1 MLLLNSINSIPNF
14 LPHYLQPLAPSI
26 YTPLGHIQ
34 FRTYITQQHHRY
46 YLAMSSSLRSS
57 LVLLLKLTHCHVPVR
72 VPVQIAIPRSSPL
85 PHSISFAHCET
96 RIVRLSPLKA
106 QKHRFF
112 FKKNEEGEID
122 KREQDKK
129 ANLGSVVEELRAL
142 VPRMVHENLPKDLI
156 LSDIM
161 LRICP
166 SHFDQMNA
174 FLPNIKGHVSYY
186 AACKALQLIMTS
198 VVVNPNV
205 QLHIQSIRTTTV
217 SDFPCI
223 YPDAQKIIV
232 RWTTC
237 PEGCTH
243 LRKHSAN
250 DGSSVHKTSDA
261 KLGSHR
267 WSRIDADKFVD
278 PEKHP
283 YNWSLSSS
291 LADLTKGIIG
301 LRKEE
306 EDLERVILGI
316 FIFEL
321 NDTNDQI
328 IAHTIEDMD
337 VIERREQQGVD
348 GKLRVC

>member
-1 MLLLNSINSIPNF
+1 MLSFQKPWQASRIRLFTLVVSKPSMVANVSEPYEIRVVRLPPAKSTRELLN
-14 LPHYLQPLAPSI
+14 
-26 YTPLGHIQ
+26 
-34 FRTYITQQHHRY
+34 
-46 YLAMSSSLRSS
+46 
-57 LVLLLKLTHCHVPVR
+57 LVEDK
-72 VPVQIAIPRSSPL
+72 
-85 PHSISFAHCET
+85 
-96 RIVRLSPLKA
+96 
-106 QKHRFF
+106 
-112 FKKNEEGEID
+112 EEGAVDPE
-122 KREQDKK
+122 EQEKK
-129 ANLGSVVEELRAL
+129 ANLGAMVDGLRQL
-142 VPRMVHENLPKDLI
+142 VPRMVHETLPKHLI
-156 LSDIM
+156 LPDIM

-166 SHFDQMNA
+166 SHFEQINA

-186 AACKALQLIMTS
+186 ATCKALQLFMTS

-205 QLHIQSIRTTTV
+205 QLHIQNMRTSTA
-217 SDFPCI
+217 SDFSCV
-223 YPDAQKIIV
+223 YPESQKIFV

-243 LRKHSAN
+243 LTRHSSA
-250 DGSSVHKTSDA
+250 SSLKTGDA

-278 PEKHP
+278 AKEHP
-283 YNWSLSSS
+283 YNWSLTSS

-301 LRKEE
+301 LKKE
-306 EDLERVILGI
+306 DSDSLERVVLGI

-321 NDTNDQI
+321 NDKNSQI

>member
-1 MLLLNSINSIPNF
+1 MSSAVRRCLLSLKQTGVFGKLLRPLALAALKNPYSP
-14 LPHYLQPLAPSI
+14 PLAPSLVC
-26 YTPLGHIQ
+26 TNRLPQGLVA
-34 FRTYITQQHHRY
+34 F
-46 YLAMSSSLRSS
+46 LAEND
-57 LVLLLKLTHCHVPVR
+57 VDP
-72 VPVQIAIPRSSPL
+72 
-85 PHSISFAHCET
+85 
-96 RIVRLSPLKA
+96 
-106 QKHRFF
+106 
-112 FKKNEEGEID
+112 EEQE
-122 KREQDKK
+122 KR
-129 ANLGSVVEELRAL
+129 ANLGSIVDEIRLL
-142 VPRMVHENLPKDLI
+142 VPKMVHETLPKRL
-156 LSDIM
+156 LLHDIM

-186 AACKALQLIMTS
+186 ATCKALQLFMTS

-205 QLHIQSIRTTTV
+205 QLHIQNLRTTTA

-223 YPDAQKIIV
+223 YPNSQKVFV

-243 LRKHSAN
+243 LQRKVN
-250 DGSSVHKTSDA
+250 GSHKTGDA

-267 WSRIDADKFVD
+267 WSRIDTDKFVD
-278 PEKHP
+278 AQENP
-283 YNWSLSSS
+283 YNWLISSS

-306 EDLERVILGI
+306 ADLERVVLGI

-321 NDTNDQI
+321 NENNDQI
-328 IAHTIEDMD
+328 VAHTIEDMD
-337 VIERREQQGVD
+337 VVERRELQGVD